1 MQIKKNILYINF
13 SSGWGGLEIFSFN
26 LYQLMS
32 QQSSYNIFF
41 AARQNTELAKRL
53 INSRDKNNIIEFPHP
68 KILNFQTY
76 RKLNQFIKSKNIEII
91 HTFKSSDIRFSV
103 ISSKLL
109 GLKNIKIIHHLQML
123 PGKPRKDIIHK
134 FLYKY
139 LDKLCV
145 ITEQMKNNVLKF
157 WPVSENIIEIVYHSI
172 DQTKYN
178 IALSKNE
185 LKKKYNLPL
194 DKKIIGI
201 VGQVTE
207 GKGQHILLQAFK
219 NLAQRYNNFF
229 LVIVGK
235 TPQGEEEYYENLKK
249 YIFENN
255 LSDKIKLLGYC
266 DNIPELMNCIDYF
279 VLASKNET
287 FGLVLIEAMAAG
299 CIVLGSNA
307 GGVPEIIEDNKNGF
321 LFTPFDIRDL
331 SDTLEKVLKLD
342 DEQYAKIRKN
352 AIFTLSTKFSVSRFV
367 EQMNNIYLK

>member
-1 MQIKKNILYINF
+1 
-13 SSGWGGLEIFSFN
+13 
-26 LYQLMS
+26 
-32 QQSSYNIFF
+32 
-41 AARQNTELAKRL
+41 
-53 INSRDKNNIIEFPHP
+53 
-68 KILNFQTY
+68 
-76 RKLNQFIKSKNIEII
+76 
-91 HTFKSSDIRFSV
+91 
-103 ISSKLL
+103 
-109 GLKNIKIIHHLQML
+109 
-123 PGKPRKDIIHK
+123 
-134 FLYKY
+134 
-139 LDKLCV
+139 
-145 ITEQMKNNVLKF
+145 
-157 WPVSENIIEIVYHSI
+157 
-172 DQTKYN
+172 
-178 IALSKNE
+178 
-185 LKKKYNLPL
+185 
-194 DKKIIGI
+194 
-201 VGQVTE
+201 VTE

-352 AIFTLSTKFSVSRFV
+352 AISTLSTKFSVSRFV